1 MTSKAAS
8 GKPVLRVRP
17 YSYQPKKKEL
27 EEDVRVE
34 ATPDELALAILRPV
48 KVIDEEE
55 A

>member
-17 YSYQPKKKEL
+17 YSYQPKKNEL

-34 ATPDELALAILRPV
+34 ATPDELALAVLRPV
-48 KVIDEEE
+48 KIVED
-55 A
+55 ADA